1 MARGSGWAAE
11 EAVAVAVA
19 VVVVVVVV
27 VVEEEEVA
35 AGKEGRPRCGPPI
48 FQPVRAN
55 V

>member
-19 VVVVVVVV
+19 VAVV